1 LVEGAVRS
9 LFGSTATLYGASRT
23 DAGVHALGQVAN
35 FIQPTGSR
43 AFSAEELRNALNAHL
58 PPEIRIMRARRAP
71 ASFHARF
78 SARWK
83 RYFYRIINARVMPP
97 HELGRAWQVAL
108 PLDVGSMRRGGRML
122 VGEHD
127 FAPYSVN
134 SKTVREDTVRRIR
147 RVSVSAKGP
156 LIEVTVDGDGFLY
169 RMVRSI
175 VGAMVQVGLGRQ
187 TPDWMAE
194 RLRTKRREAGIV
206 TAPPQGLYLVRVVY

>member
-1 LVEGAVRS
+1 
-9 LFGSTATLYGASRT
+9 
-23 DAGVHALGQVAN
+23 
-35 FIQPTGSR
+35 
-43 AFSAEELRNALNAHL
+43 
-58 PPEIRIMRARRAP
+58 
-71 ASFHARF
+71 
-78 SARWK
+78 
-83 RYFYRIINARVMPP
+83 
-97 HELGRAWQVAL
+97 
-108 PLDVGSMRRGGRML
+108 ML

-175 VGAMVQVGLGRQ
+175 VGAMAQVGLGRH

-206 TAPPQGLYLVRVVY
+206 TAPPQGLYLVKVVY